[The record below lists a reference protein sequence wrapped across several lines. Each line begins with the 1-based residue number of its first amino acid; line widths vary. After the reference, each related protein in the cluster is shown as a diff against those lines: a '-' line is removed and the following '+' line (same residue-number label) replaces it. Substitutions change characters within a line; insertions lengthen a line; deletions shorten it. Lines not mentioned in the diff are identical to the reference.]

1 MYELLEEWVIY
12 MPTLQLE
19 KANPFKA
26 AWEWLQ
32 NKIDNRAGLKTLEQD
47 SKERKRRV
55 YQNPSPRLDEPLTP
69 EQITSIQSY
78 IQQTLLPQEPVEE
91 TNQEY

>member
-1 MYELLEEWVIY
+1 MS
-12 MPTLQLE
+12 TLQL
-19 KANPFKA
+19 KKGNPFKT

-32 NKIDNRAGLKTLEQD
+32 EQAANRRGRKTLEEK
-47 SKERKRRV
+47 SKERERRV

-91 TNQEY
+91 ENQDY